1 MFAGGIFAGKV
12 FDDFGPRYL
21 LVVGTFLHV
30 FGLMMTSISK
40 TYYQILLSQAVC
52 SAVGASLVFS
62 PAFSSVGM
70 PQGQS
75 FPMLANFTTPVN

>member
-21 LVVGTFLHV
+21 LGAGTLLHV
-30 FGLMMTSISK
+30 LGLMMTSISK

-52 SAVGASLVFS
+52 SSIGASLVFS
-62 PAFSSVGM
+62 PAFSSVCTVFA
-70 PQGQS
+70 QYLQ
-75 FPMLANFTTPVN
+75 MLAN

>member
-12 FDDFGPRYL
+12 FDDYGPRYL
-21 LVVGTFLHV
+21 LIAGTFLHV

-52 SAVGASLVFS
+52 SAIGASLALS
-62 PAFSSVGM
+62 PAFSSVCLV
-70 PQGQS
+70 
-75 FPMLANFTTPVN
+75 FPVLATSAN